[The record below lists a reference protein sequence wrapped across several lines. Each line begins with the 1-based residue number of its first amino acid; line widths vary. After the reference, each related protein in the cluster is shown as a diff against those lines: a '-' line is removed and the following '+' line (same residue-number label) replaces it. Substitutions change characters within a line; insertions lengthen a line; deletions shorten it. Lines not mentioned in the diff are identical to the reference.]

1 MSVSVAFQKLLYD
14 ALRADRGMKDL
25 ISGRMYDRVPEKP
38 EFPYGA
44 FGAYD
49 FVPDDADCIYSGE
62 HTLQLDFWSRA
73 VGRVEVKQIVD
84 TARRCIRGIDADL
97 GEYGLV
103 EIRIGL
109 VRVIGDPDPLT
120 SHGIV
125 QVTARIEEP
134 E

>member
-1 MSVSVAFQKLLYD
+1 MSVSVAFQKLLFD

-25 ISGRMYDRVPEKP
+25 ISGRMYDRVPKEP
-38 EFPYGA
+38 TFPYGA

-49 FVPDDADCIYSGE
+49 FVPDEAECIYSGE
-62 HTLQLDFWSRA
+62 HTQQLDFWSRA
-73 VGRVEVKQIVD
+73 VGRVEAKQMVD
-84 TARRCIRGIDADL
+84 AARRCVNDIEADM

-103 EIRIGL
+103 HIRVGL
-109 VRVIGDPDPLT
+109 VRVIGDPDGLT

-125 QVTARIEEP
+125 QVTATIEEP